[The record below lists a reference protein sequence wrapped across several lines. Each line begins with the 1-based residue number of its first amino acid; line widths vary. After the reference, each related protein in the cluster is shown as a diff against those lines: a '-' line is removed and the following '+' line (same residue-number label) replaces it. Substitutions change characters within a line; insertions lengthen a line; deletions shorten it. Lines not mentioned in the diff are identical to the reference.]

1 MAAWL
6 QIHWGSLVV
15 GLVLLAVVCAI
26 VVHMFHQRR
35 AGQGGCGCGCADCPS
50 KGICH
55 GEHHASHKKA

>member
-6 QIHWGSLVV
+6 QANWGSLIV

-26 VVHMFHQRR
+26 LAHMFRQHRD
-35 AGQGGCGCGCADCPS
+35 GQGGCGCGCSDCPS

-55 GEHHASHKKA
+55 SDPHPPKA

>member
-6 QIHWGSLVV
+6 QVNWGSLVV

-26 VVHMFHQRR
+26 LGRMIHQHR

-55 GEHHASHKKA
+55 SDRHPSKS

>member
-6 QIHWGSLVV
+6 QIHGGSLVV
-15 GLVLLAVVCAI
+15 GLVLLAVVSAI
-26 VVHMFHQRR
+26 VVHMIRQRR